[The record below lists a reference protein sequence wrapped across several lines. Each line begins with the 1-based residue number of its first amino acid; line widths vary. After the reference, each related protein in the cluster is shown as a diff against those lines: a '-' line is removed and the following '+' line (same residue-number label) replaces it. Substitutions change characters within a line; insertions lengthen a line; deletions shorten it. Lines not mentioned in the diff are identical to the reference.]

1 MMGLQFVAQASSLL
15 YRRLPVGSASKR
27 THERRLEIGDTVGW
41 KTALRALA
49 IALVGINTFAQDATY
64 KNDFQS
70 AEVGQAPKEFMVLDG
85 GFAVAEEGG
94 NKFLELPGAPLD
106 TYGLLFGPTEK
117 ENRTVSARV
126 FGTGKGRRFPTFSVG
141 LNGVGGYKL
150 QVSPGKKALELYKG
164 DAVKASV
171 PFDWQTGKWTRL
183 ALTMKKA
190 GENQWVI
197 DGKAYEDGG
206 KEPEK
211 PTVTFTDTEAP
222 TPGRASIGGS
232 PYSTTPIRYDDLVTA
247 PAK

>member
-1 MMGLQFVAQASSLL
+1 MSIRSLL
-15 YRRLPVGSASKR
+15 
-27 THERRLEIGDTVGW
+27 
-41 KTALRALA
+41 ALA
-49 IALVGINTFAQDATY
+49 MVATSAFAQEGVY

-70 AEVGQAPKEFMVLDG
+70 AELGQIPKEFMVLDG
-85 GFAVAEEGG
+85 GFVISEEGG

-117 ENRTVSARV
+117 ENRMVSARV

-150 QVSPGKKALELYKG
+150 QVSPGKKALELYRG
-164 DAVKASV
+164 DTVKTSV

-183 ALTMKKA
+183 SLTIKKA
-190 GENQWVI
+190 GDNQWVVEARAFT
-197 DGKAYEDGG
+197 DGAA
-206 KEPEK
+206 EPEK
-211 PTVTFTDTEAP
+211 PTLTFTDAEAP

-232 PYSTTPIRYDDLVTA
+232 PYATTPIRYDDLFTG